1 MSKIYFD
8 KTDKGRVEITNRTYQ
23 LSAKFR
29 PLLVIVDGKHTLEE
43 LLKSV
48 QGLGLSQ
55 AHLDT
60 LESEGFI
67 VRRTESGETPAVT
80 PVAETKATVAQPTV
94 IANPIALTP
103 EQSAARLM
111 AIRTFFNETVKSN
124 LGLRGFGMQ
133 LKVERAE
140 TLDDFLQL
148 REPYL
153 EAVEKAK
160 GAELARTLAAKLDQ
174 LFSGQ
179 LS

>member
-1 MSKIYFD
+1 MNKIYFD
-8 KTDKGRVEITNRTYQ
+8 KTEKGRVEITNRTYQ

-55 AHLDT
+55 VHLDS

-67 VRRTESGETPAVT
+67 VRRTESSEAKAATEDV
-80 PVAETKATVAQPTV
+80 EIKATVAQPTV
-94 IANPIALTP
+94 VANPIALTP

-111 AIRTFFNETVKSN
+111 AIRTFFNDTVKSN

-160 GAELARTLAAKLDQ
+160 GAELAKTLASKLDQ
-174 LFSGQ
+174 LFSGK